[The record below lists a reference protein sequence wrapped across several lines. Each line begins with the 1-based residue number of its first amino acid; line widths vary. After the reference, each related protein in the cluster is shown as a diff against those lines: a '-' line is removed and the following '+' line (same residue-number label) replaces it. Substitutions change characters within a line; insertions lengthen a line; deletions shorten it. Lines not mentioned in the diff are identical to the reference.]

1 MTLPQGVWP
10 AMITP
15 LNEDKSIYWPGVDAL
30 TDWYIEAGVAGL
42 FAVGQSSEM
51 FALDDQ
57 ERLALAK
64 RVVDRVAG
72 RVPVVATGTF
82 GGPIAQQADFVK
94 QMVDTGVQAVTII
107 ASAMADDHENDDVW
121 QGNLEQL
128 LALTGDI
135 PLSLYECPQPY
146 HRLIPPERIGWAA
159 QTGRFMLLKDTSR
172 SLEAVRAKVKAAKDT
187 PLGIYNADTTGL
199 LASLRAGA
207 SGYCGIAANLY
218 PELVVW
224 LCNHADDDRAE
235 QVHAVISTVDPVI
248 HHKYPV
254 CAKYYRQ
261 HTGFDMLTISRVSD
275 AVMDDYDRRVFD
287 AIAVQMA
294 FTRAWLGL

>member
-15 LNEDKSIYWPGVDAL
+15 LNDDKSIHWPGVDAL

-51 FALDDQ
+51 FALDNE

-64 RVVDRVAG
+64 RVVDRTAG

-82 GGPIAQQADFVK
+82 GGPIAQQAEFIK
-94 QMVDTGVQAVTII
+94 QMIDTGVQAVTVI
-107 ASAMADDHENDDVW
+107 ASAMADQHEDDDVW

-128 LALTGDI
+128 LSLTGDI

-159 QTGRFMLLKDTSR
+159 QTGRFALLKDTSR
-172 SLEAVRAKVKAAKDT
+172 SMEAVKAKVKAAQNT
-187 PLGIYNADTTGL
+187 SLGIYNADSTGL

-218 PELVVW
+218 PDLVVW
-224 LCNHADDDRAE
+224 LCNHVDDERADHV
-235 QVHAVISTVDPVI
+235 QAVLSTVDPVI
-248 HHKYPV
+248 HQKYPV
-254 CAKYYRQ
+254 CAKYYQ
-261 HTGFDMLTISRVSD
+261 QQAGVEMFTVSRVSD
-275 AVMDDYDRRVFD
+275 AVLDVYDRRVFD
-287 AIAVQMA
+287 AIVAQMA
-294 FTRAWLGL
+294 HTRAWLGL